1 MARRTKQPEKPTRKQ
16 IALSRREREQQ
27 RRLYIGL
34 AALTVLILIVLAA
47 GLVYSYVIFPARTVA
62 VVNGAEITIG
72 EYQRRVRYE
81 RFILDQ
87 ALQNLQA
94 QVQALAANGS
104 LQGFLLQQVQQA
116 QSQLISQRL
125 GVDRNTLDLMVEEL
139 LAVQEAERVGITVTE
154 DAVTAQINNFVA
166 GRAGGYT
173 EAAVAETATAASAA
187 TATAALF
194 TPTPTRAVTPTPT
207 LTATEVTPAP
217 TVTATEVITP
227 PTPTSIPPTPLPTPT
242 PVIIAPDQL
251 SQGYTEWLALLR
263 DNSGVSEAEYRE
275 IIRRQL
281 VRAALS
287 DYLAEQVETVE
298 EQVHA
303 RHILVETEEEIR
315 AVKDRLDAGEDFAEV
330 AAEVSLDT
338 SNKDDGGDLGFF
350 PRGAMVSEFEDVA
363 FSTPVGEVSE
373 PFQTQF
379 GWHVLQ
385 VLEKEERELDPVM
398 LSRRQTTAYGEWAA
412 QARIGTVQD
421 FWVPD
426 YAPAD
431 PDRLALEQQ
440 ITGGNPL
447 GGSQDVV
454 VPTVSTG
461 Q

>member
-47 GLVYSYVIFPARTVA
+47 GLVYSYVVFPARTVA
-62 VVNGAEITIG
+62 VVNGREITVG

-154 DAVTAQINNFVA
+154 EAVTAQINNFVA

-227 PTPTSIPPTPLPTPT
+227 PTPLPTPT

-263 DNSGVSEAEYRE
+263 DNSGLSEAEYRE

-287 DYLAEQVETVE
+287 DYLAEQVETVD

-303 RHILVETEEEIR
+303 RHILVETEAEIR
-315 AVKDRLDAGEDFAEV
+315 EVKDRLDAGEDFAAV

-385 VLEKEERELDPVM
+385 VLEKENRELDPVM
-398 LSRRQTTAYGEWAA
+398 LSRRQTAAYGEWVA
-412 QARIGTVQD
+412 QARIGAVQD

-426 YAPAD
+426 YAPPD
-431 PDRLALEQQ
+431 PDRLALQQ
-440 ITGGNPL
+440 QLTDNNLL

-454 VPTVSTG
+454 APTVSAG